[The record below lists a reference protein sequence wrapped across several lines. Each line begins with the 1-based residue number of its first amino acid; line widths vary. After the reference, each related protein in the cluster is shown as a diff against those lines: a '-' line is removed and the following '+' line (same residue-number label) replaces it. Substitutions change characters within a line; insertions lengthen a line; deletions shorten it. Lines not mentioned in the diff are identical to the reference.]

1 MEYVSHGVE
10 YLLME
15 KEMITVTQFVSFVG
29 ENIGKD
35 GEKSYFKY

>member
-15 KEMITVTQFVSFVG
+15 KRMTTVTQFVSFVG
-29 ENIGKD
+29 ENTGKD
-35 GEKSYFKY
+35 GEQPYFKY